1 MSPYRL
7 YCFAESGN
15 SYKAAL
21 MLALSGAD
29 WEPIWVD
36 YFGGETKQPT
46 FRREVSVMG
55 EVPVLVHDGER
66 IAQSGVILDY
76 LAEQTGRFG
85 ARDAHERREIWRWI
99 LFDNHKFTSYYA
111 TLRFMVGIQNAPEG
125 PVTEFL
131 RARVNTAFGIVEQQL
146 SQQPFVTGERPTI
159 ADISM
164 VAYLYYPERTGV
176 DLGAYPRIQAWLQRI
191 AALPGW
197 KGPYDLMPRERAG
210 AKRG

>member
-1 MSPYRL
+1 MSDYRL
-7 YCFAESGN
+7 HCVAESGN
-15 SYKAAL
+15 CYKVAL
-21 MLALSGAD
+21 MLNLCGCD
-29 WEPIWVD
+29 WEPAFVD
-36 YFGGETKQPT
+36 YFGGATRQDQY
-46 FRREVSVMG
+46 REGLNEFG
-55 EVPVLVHDGER
+55 EVPVLEHEGR
-66 IAQSGVILDY
+66 RHTQSGAILTW
-76 LAEQTGRFG
+76 LAEHMGQFG
-85 ARDAHERREIWRWI
+85 ANDEAERLDILRWI

-146 SQQPFVTGERPTI
+146 SQQKFVTGERPTI

-197 KGPYDLMPRERAG
+197 KGPYELMPRERAG
-210 AKRG
+210 ANRG

>member
-1 MSPYRL
+1 MSPCQL

-21 MLALSGAD
+21 MLALSGAS

-36 YFGGETKQPT
+36 YFGGETKQPA
-46 FRREVSVMG
+46 FRTQVSAMG
-55 EVPVLVHDGER
+55 EVPVLVHAGER

-85 ARDAHERREIWRWI
+85 AQDARERREIWGWL
-99 LFDNHKFTSYYA
+99 LFDNHKFTSYFA
-111 TLRFMVGIQNAPEG
+111 TLRFMLGIQNAGES

-131 RARVNTAFGIVEQQL
+131 RARVNTAFGIVEQRL
-146 SQQPFVTGERPTI
+146 TGSAFVAGERPTI
-159 ADISM
+159 ADLSM

-176 DLGAYPRIQAWLQRI
+176 DLDAFPRIRDWMQRI

-197 KGPYDLMPRERAG
+197 KAPYELMPRGPARA
-210 AKRG
+210 ARG

>member
-1 MSPYRL
+1 MAPYQL

-21 MLALSGAD
+21 MLALSGVS

-36 YFGGETKQPT
+36 YFGGETKQPK
-46 FRREVSVMG
+46 FRTEVSVMG
-55 EVPVLVHDGER
+55 EVPVLLHNGER
-66 IAQSGVILDY
+66 IVQSGVILDY

-85 ARDAHERREIWRWI
+85 AHDARGRREIWRWL
-99 LFDNHKFTSYYA
+99 LFDNHKFTSYFA
-111 TLRFMVGIQNAPEG
+111 TLRFMVGIQKAGEG

-131 RARVNTAFGIVEQQL
+131 RARVNTAFGIVEQHL
-146 SQQPFVTGERPTI
+146 AGSRFVAGEQPTI

-164 VAYLYYPERTGV
+164 VAYLCYPEHTGV
-176 DLGAYPRIQAWLQRI
+176 DLATFPRIQAWKQRI

-197 KGPYDLMPRERAG
+197 KAPYDLMPRGPARAVPG
-210 AKRG
+210 